1 MPHGQ
6 GGAGKGATDPRP
18 ALSRGSRQAAADGTL
33 GHVACHAEKGSLSLS
48 RSGRWCQ
55 RPGPQAQGE
64 AEGGWQQR
72 PGRRQQAGRSRTG
85 AGEGAATWRAHQ
97 GRGRGS
103 PCGLASAAG
112 AAPGHGPP
120 WARREQR
127 LSGAVTCQV
136 CSLITA
142 SGGEWGAACCPP
154 FWAVLPSPQQAA
166 PGLRPRPCEPRAGV
180 SQAARGDGATSSA
193 DPTSPRWP
201 WGWSGR
207 DRPAP
212 STQKPVTGLG
222 PLPCPLALS
231 PHPSGDAGRLG
242 TRTGHEWRSGSV
254 HS

>member
-1 MPHGQ
+1 MAAEAREEA
-6 GGAGKGATDPRP
+6 AGWPVQDR
-18 ALSRGSRQAAADGTL
+18 
-33 GHVACHAEKGSLSLS
+33 
-48 RSGRWCQ
+48 
-55 RPGPQAQGE
+55 
-64 AEGGWQQR
+64 
-72 PGRRQQAGRSRTG
+72 
-85 AGEGAATWRAHQ
+85 

-103 PCGLASAAG
+103 HVESSPRAGKGVPMWPGFCCWRCSRTRAALGKAG
-112 AAPGHGPP
+112 AAALGG
-120 WARREQR
+120 RD
-127 LSGAVTCQV
+127 LSGLQPHHGQWR
-136 CSLITA
+136 
-142 SGGEWGAACCPP
+142 GGGAACCPP

-207 DRPAP
+207 DRPVP

-222 PLPCPLALS
+222 PLPCSLALS
-231 PHPSGDAGRLG
+231 SHPSRDAGRLG